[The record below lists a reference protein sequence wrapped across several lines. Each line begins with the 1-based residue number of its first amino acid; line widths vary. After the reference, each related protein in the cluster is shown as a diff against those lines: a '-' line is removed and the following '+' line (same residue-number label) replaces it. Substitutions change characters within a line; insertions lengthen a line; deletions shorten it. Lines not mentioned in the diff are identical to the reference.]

1 MQERTTAALGDATT
15 SGCISV
21 CLLPA
26 QEKKTKQVV
35 MGKLGMSDSFAEI
48 SLLEEEPITC
58 SIVTATDMELGV
70 VKPERLHGKWGSFVF
85 CFCEAYHCGEFVH
98 IICIPLQYRFAPSF
112 LLLFL
117 MLGFCCCFAQCGT
130 HRTYTSQML
139 KNCSCWKSTNLN
151 FHLCVCVH
159 VLYWHC
165 DPMCVCVCIHDHVCT
180 GILPCF
186 V

>member
-1 MQERTTAALGDATT
+1 
-15 SGCISV
+15 
-21 CLLPA
+21 
-26 QEKKTKQVV
+26 

-85 CFCEAYHCGEFVH
+85 CFCEACHCGEFVH

-165 DPMCVCVCIHDHVCT
+165 DPMCVCVCVYT
-180 GILPCF
+180 
-186 V
+186 